1 MNIMVMKEERI
12 WAFDI
17 LRIASA
23 FAVVLPHVCA
33 EYMDESFFSSEWVVR
48 NFFGLVCRWCI
59 PIFVMISGA
68 LFLNKTNLSI
78 KTLYCKYISR
88 IVLIYLFW
96 STVYACLR
104 IGGETNFFGFI
115 GVVISGPKHLWFL
128 KMLIGLYMC
137 LPLFWMIV
145 KDKKVEIYFLCLSFM
160 VANFSPLLMF
170 LTEFMSNSFFQIF
183 TSLGKQ
189 VGFSMA
195 LGYSGYFVLGHYLS
209 TYFVNSKHRRMAYA
223 VGMASVVFLL
233 LITYHLAYRGI
244 RPNDYF
250 YLPLTPFF
258 YFLSIAVF
266 TFVFHHCKRINNS
279 MRSLVLFLSKM
290 SLGVY
295 AMHIMVMHI
304 FTTCLGIDSR
314 SFHPAY
320 WLVLYSIIVF
330 ATSYLI
336 SWIMSKIPFLKRM
349 VC

>member
-1 MNIMVMKEERI
+1 MVMKEERI

-33 EYMDESFFSSEWVVR
+33 EYFDESFFSSEWVVR

-88 IVLIYLFW
+88 IVLIYFFW

-170 LTEFMSNSFFQIF
+170 LTEFLSNGFSLIL

-209 TYFVNSKHRRMAYA
+209 TSFVNSKNRRMAYA
-223 VGMASVVFLL
+223 VGMACVVFLL
-233 LITYHLAYRGI
+233 LMTCLLAYCGI
-244 RPNDYF
+244 RPNDFF

-266 TFVFHHCKRINNS
+266 TFVFHHCRSINDS
-279 MRSLVLFLSKM
+279 IRSLVIFLSKM

-295 AMHIMVMHI
+295 VMHILVMHI
-304 FTTCLGIDSR
+304 FSTYFGIDSR

-320 WLVLYSIIVF
+320 WLILYSIIIF
-330 ATSYLI
+330 AVSYLI
-336 SWIMSKIPFLKRM
+336 SWIMSMIPFLKRM